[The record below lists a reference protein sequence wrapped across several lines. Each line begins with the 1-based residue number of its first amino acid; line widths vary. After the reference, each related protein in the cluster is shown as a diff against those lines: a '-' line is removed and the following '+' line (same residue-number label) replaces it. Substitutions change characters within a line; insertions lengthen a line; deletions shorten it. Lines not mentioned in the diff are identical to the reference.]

1 MSIPM
6 NIVNSF
12 IGVKVH
18 KQPTK
23 QSILTEGSKVGDKPV
38 EEHDNHLFPSCHHDK
53 HVQKTSNSW
62 DYRHK
67 RVSNLTSK
75 HTILVTAFSQR

>member
-1 MSIPM
+1 M

-38 EEHDNHLFPSCHHDK
+38 EEHDNHLFHAIM
-53 HVQKTSNSW
+53 TN
-62 DYRHK
+62 
-67 RVSNLTSK
+67 TSK
-75 HTILVTAFSQR
+75 RHPTLGTTGTKG